1 MIGNFKYI
9 AHFMA
14 QKEDSPCKDPL
25 LIEHILNEQF
35 RFIKYLMRYS
45 ESTSIVVPYLGC
57 FFVKNRNLRRFVRD
71 SIKRERKFREKEDKK
86 PLLDI
91 EQTMRDINMRQ
102 LKAALVQMDTMR
114 YVFAA
119 RKAMNNKKQLSKK
132 LDTINNK

>member
-1 MIGNFKYI
+1 
-9 AHFMA
+9 MA
-14 QKEDSPCKDPL
+14 EKEDSPCKDPL

-71 SIKRERKFREKEDKK
+71 CIKRERKFREKESKK
-86 PLLDI
+86 PLMDI
-91 EQTMRDINMRQ
+91 EKTMRDINMRQ
-102 LKAALVQMDTMR
+102 LKSSLVQMDTMR

-119 RKAMNNKKQLSKK
+119 RTAMHNKKQLSKK
-132 LDTINNK
+132 LDSIDNK